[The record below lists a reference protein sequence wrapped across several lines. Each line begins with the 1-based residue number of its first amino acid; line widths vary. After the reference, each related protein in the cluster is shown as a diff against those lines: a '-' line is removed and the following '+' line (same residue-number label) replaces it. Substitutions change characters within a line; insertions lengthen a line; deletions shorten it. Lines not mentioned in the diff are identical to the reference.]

1 MRREIDQ
8 THRALNLP
16 GHRRTETANLS
27 LQAQDLTRQA
37 LLLGLE
43 QFIVDQLLQPQAD
56 QLALLAGLD
65 APRLEQVP
73 DPSAVQEV
81 AEQAVGASWPGGTCC
96 WSRCRRAS

>member
-1 MRREIDQ
+1 MDQ

-43 QFIVDQLLQPQAD
+43 QLVVDQLLQPQAD
-56 QLALLAGLD
+56 QLALLKVWSGLD
-65 APRLEQVP
+65 
-73 DPSAVQEV
+73 DGCPS
-81 AEQAVGASWPGGTCC
+81 
-96 WSRCRRAS
+96 CRFETEPHD